1 MVFIAG
7 FPGQPGTQGP
17 PGPDGP
23 PGPKGKFKS
32 FLSLLSFPISFF
44 LCLHI
49 GSSFCPCA
57 SNSEKALIYFNL
69 IYVSFHR

>member
-32 FLSLLSFPISFF
+32 FLSLLSFPILSF
-44 LCLHI
+44 
-49 GSSFCPCA
+49 
-57 SNSEKALIYFNL
+57 
-69 IYVSFHR
+69 YVCTLVLLSVRVLPTQKRL

>member
-44 LCLHI
+44 
-49 GSSFCPCA
+49 
-57 SNSEKALIYFNL
+57 
-69 IYVSFHR
+69 YVCTLVLLSVRVLPTQKRL

>member
-32 FLSLLSFPISFF
+32 FLSLLSFPISF
-44 LCLHI
+44 
-49 GSSFCPCA
+49 SF
-57 SNSEKALIYFNL
+57 
-69 IYVSFHR
+69 YVCTLVLLSVRVLPTQKRL

>member
-32 FLSLLSFPISFF
+32 FLSLLSFPT
-44 LCLHI
+44 L
-49 GSSFCPCA
+49 
-57 SNSEKALIYFNL
+57 
-69 IYVSFHR
+69 SFHVCTLVLLSVHVLPTQKRL